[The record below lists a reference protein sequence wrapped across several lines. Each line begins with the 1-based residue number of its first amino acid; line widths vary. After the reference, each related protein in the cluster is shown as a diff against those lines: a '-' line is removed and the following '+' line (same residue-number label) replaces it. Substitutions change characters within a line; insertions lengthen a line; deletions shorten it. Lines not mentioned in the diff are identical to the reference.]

1 MNVNETILKL
11 VHLPRR
17 FIDLGNVSFYA
28 LLEETSYFTVHD
40 KVSEADIREALLRHP
55 ECVDDWILYS
65 EDKRSSEGWYLK
77 QNDKGGYV
85 VGLVDSQGRD
95 KRRMVYAER
104 GGACAAFI
112 KHEVDQIRSRAS

>member
-55 ECVDDWILYS
+55 ECVDEWILYS

-85 VGLVDSQGRD
+85 VGFVDSQGRD
-95 KRRMVYAER
+95 KRRMA
-104 GGACAAFI
+104 
-112 KHEVDQIRSRAS
+112 